1 MPPTTPPCTAS
12 LCCVG
17 IYSMSLCA
25 SLEMGSVCSQ
35 ILPGPQ
41 KDGSEFPVEIMLS
54 PLESVDGILVTAA
67 IRDISVRKDAEKILA
82 QTTAVLTQTNKALV
96 GTTKPIRTMELDALL
111 ANHIARRMEQ
121 VLGR

>member
-1 MPPTTPPCTAS
+1 VGQQIGTTIELS
-12 LCCVG
+12 G
-17 IYSMSLCA
+17 R
-25 SLEMGSVCSQ
+25 
-35 ILPGPQ
+35 Q

-96 GTTKPIRTMELDALL
+96 GATKPIRTMELDALL